1 MFNSA
6 AEVNRLRIPP
16 LGIIKDGA
24 SGRIELPANFWA
36 MSVHLFSAS
45 TFAPFWDQPF
55 LPWAR
60 QASARVLRGEGRALA
75 IMPSRSD
82 TYWLK
87 TRLLETGTPNVGID
101 FVTPAEL
108 RDLLAKGLGVRA
120 RMPLREHLHLLLSM
134 AAEAEIA
141 VSPLH
146 TPALL
151 SVSAEPDAL
160 LRAID
165 QLSAGGWSFEE
176 GGPTALRPAVRRF
189 GKLMAACGFD
199 LVHDTD
205 RALRERAKE
214 RSAVFADVF
223 IAGFSGIHWPLWA
236 LLSAAVESTE
246 NATVCLMNPRDEAQD
261 IDAAWVGTW
270 EDRFGSSSPS
280 DTSFPSPFTEVT
292 QLPESPEALV
302 SRQTRPMAAM
312 DFLLGENTLQQ
323 AQAIVTKAIQY
334 LAQPEC
340 ARLGILFPG
349 PCALARLVSNLLGA
363 QAIPHNDSIAHVAP
377 GPFEQPDW
385 HAWLALQEN
394 PRLHSLIRLARTLPS
409 ATLFGEDIPL
419 PELEKTLSR
428 AFSEVLIDDL
438 TVLAEVLEGMH
449 GSRHSKKIAA
459 GLRQLPLLPESGS
472 LPAFLEQTV
481 ALFTR
486 LGWKNRTE
494 EIQRLS
500 SGWSDS
506 LKETVSR
513 RAFLRWVREVLVSF
527 RSERSAAGNHPYS
540 RVHLLTYPQAETQAW
555 SHLILAGLNE
565 NVWPRSVE
573 EGSYLDE
580 EEISQLNTRIRSLNE
595 KGTSQGDQGEG
606 HVAMHR
612 GKTLCLGPAQKRVLS
627 LRQLLNTLESTSIAV
642 TACASLHEE
651 DKPSQLLNPSE
662 YFNRLYFS
670 ARGKALSPAAMTALA
685 EETGRWVRST
695 ELWPLAAANPEAVQ
709 QTRKAFDE
717 RRNRDQPFG
726 PYEFAMGSG
735 GAELPLRPLAL
746 SATDWEKALQFPAA
760 TWMRHLLGVAPREN
774 FLKNDPSSAAIGQ
787 WVHRWLSR
795 VSDASRGGQF
805 VQLPG
810 ETEIL
815 RRTCAAAEDFYRKT
829 QEILRR
835 ANRDQL
841 PDWWISNWRR
851 ALAKATG
858 FARTLAGA
866 AGWPYGATE
875 YTLEAT
881 HLPVGEDATLRLHGR
896 IDLILAK
903 GAPGAETAPDEL
915 WIIDYKTGAKA
926 PFNRDSSSTAS
937 SESGL
942 HKRFSK
948 GDGLQL
954 ALYALALQKTDA
966 KPVGI
971 SLLTSDQKLDAPQL
985 THDDLAGLDNFW
997 LGLSRMQNTCV
1008 FGMLGSIRDEFAGA
1022 PDYPL
1027 ATLEI
1032 MKEILDAKWAL
1043 THPHL
1048 APTTEEPQ

>member
-1 MFNSA
+1 
-6 AEVNRLRIPP
+6 
-16 LGIIKDGA
+16 
-24 SGRIELPANFWA
+24 
-36 MSVHLFSAS
+36 MSVQLFSAS

-60 QASARVLRGEGRALA
+60 QASARVVHGEGRSLV
-75 IMPSRSD
+75 IVPCRSD

-108 RDLLAKGLGVRA
+108 RDLLAKHLGVSA

-134 AAEAEIA
+134 AAEAELAI
-141 VSPLH
+141 SPLP

-151 SVSAEPDAL
+151 SVVAEPDAL

-176 GGPTALRPAVRRF
+176 GGPAPLRPAVQSF
-189 GKLMAACGFD
+189 GKLMSACGFD

-214 RSAVFADVF
+214 RSAVFSDVF
-223 IAGFSGIHWPLWA
+223 VAGFSGTHWPLWA
-236 LLSAAVESTE
+236 LLSAAVESAQ
-246 NATVCLMNPRDEAQD
+246 NATVCLMNPRDEAQE

-270 EDRFGSSSPS
+270 EDRFGASKPS
-280 DTSFPSPFTEVT
+280 DTSFPSPFTEAT
-292 QLPESPEALV
+292 LLPESAAALV
-302 SRQTRPMAAM
+302 SRQSHPMEAM
-312 DFLLGENTLQQ
+312 DFLLGQNTLHQ
-323 AQAIVTKAIQY
+323 ARAIVTKAIQY
-334 LAQPEC
+334 LAQPGC
-340 ARLGILFPG
+340 TRLGILLPG
-349 PCALARLVSNLLGA
+349 PCALARLVSNLLGFH
-363 QAIPHNDSIAHVAP
+363 AIPHNDSIAHVAP

-409 ATLFGEDIPL
+409 TTLFGDHIPL

-438 TVLAEVLEGMH
+438 TVLAEVLDEMH
-449 GSRHSKKIAA
+449 GSNLSKKIAA

-472 LPAFLEQTV
+472 LTAYLEQTV
-481 ALFTR
+481 AVFTR
-486 LGWKNRTE
+486 LGWENRSA

-500 SGWSDS
+500 SGWADS
-506 LKETVSR
+506 LRETVSR
-513 RAFLRWVREVLVSF
+513 RTFLRWVREVLVSF

-540 RVHLLTYPQAETQAW
+540 RVHLLTYPQAETQVW
-555 SHLILAGLNE
+555 SHVILAGLNE
-565 NVWPRSVE
+565 NAWPRSVE

-580 EEISQLNTRIRSLNE
+580 EEITQLNTRIRSLNE
-595 KGTSQGDQGEG
+595 KGISQGGQGEG

-627 LRQLLNTLESTSIAV
+627 LRQLLNTLESTSVAV

-651 DKPSQLLNPSE
+651 DKPGQLLNPSE
-662 YFNRLYFS
+662 YFNRLYFC
-670 ARGKALSPAAMTALA
+670 ARGRALSPKAMMALS
-685 EETGRWVRST
+685 EETGRWVQST
-695 ELWPLAAANPEAVQ
+695 ELWPPPAANPEAVK

-717 RRNRDQPFG
+717 RRNPDQPFG
-726 PYEFAMGSG
+726 RYEFAMGADA
-735 GAELPLRPLAL
+735 AELPPRTLAL

-760 TWMRHLLGVAPREN
+760 TWMRHLLGVASREN

-787 WVHRWLSR
+787 WVHRWLSH

-805 VQLPG
+805 VKLPG

-829 QEILRR
+829 QETLKR
-835 ANRDQL
+835 ANRDHL
-841 PDWWISNWRR
+841 PDWWISSWRR
-851 ALAKATG
+851 AMAKATA
-858 FARTLAGA
+858 FAKTLAGA
-866 AGWPYGATE
+866 TEWPYAATE
-875 YTLEAT
+875 YSLDRI
-881 HLPVGEDATLRLHGR
+881 HLPVGNAATLRLHGR

-903 GAPGAETAPDEL
+903 SFPRAEKAPDEL
-915 WIIDYKTGAKA
+915 WIIDYKTGSKA
-926 PFNRDSSSTAS
+926 PFKAAS
-937 SESGL
+937 SGNASTESKL

-954 ALYALALQKTDA
+954 ALYALALQKADA

-971 SLLTSDQKLDAPQL
+971 SLLTSDQKLDEPQL
-985 THDDLAGLDNFW
+985 THNHLAGLGNLW
-997 LGLSRMQNTCV
+997 LGLHRMQNTCV
-1008 FGMLGSIRDEFAGA
+1008 FGMAGSIRDEFAGA

-1032 MKEILDAKWAL
+1032 MREILDAKWAL

-1048 APTTEEPQ
+1048 ALSAEEPQ